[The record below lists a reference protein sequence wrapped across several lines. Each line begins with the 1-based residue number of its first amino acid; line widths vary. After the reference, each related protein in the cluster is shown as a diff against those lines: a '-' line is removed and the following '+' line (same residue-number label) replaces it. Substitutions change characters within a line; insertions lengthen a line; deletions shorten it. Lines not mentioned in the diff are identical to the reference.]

1 MSDGLLALLAFIP
14 ILTILILMAGF
25 RWPATRAMPVSF
37 AITLALALSTWGMP
51 ANWVSAAILSGLAI
65 AADILLI
72 VMGALAVLFTLRES
86 GAIAAINKGFT
97 SISPDKRVQAIIIA
111 WLFGSFLEGTA
122 GFGTP
127 AALAAPLLLSLGF
140 PALAAVM
147 VALIANTTAVSF
159 GAIGTPT
166 LIGIGTSLNLP
177 AIEAAVE
184 ADSLTYDAFIRQVGL
199 WTSMLH
205 MVPGLFVP
213 LIMTGMLTRFFGKN
227 KSLREGLRIWP
238 FALFAGAAFVIP
250 YVLVAAFLGPEFPSI
265 FGGLAG
271 LLIVIPAT
279 RRGFL
284 VPRKTWDF
292 DRPEQWKP
300 TWTGAIK
307 MDAPSGPPPFSLR
320 KAWIPYVLIGLLLIL
335 TRLRAL
341 PIGEWLAEQS
351 LDASAVFG
359 TTVDVSFGPLYNPG
373 VLPFMLVALL
383 SIPLF
388 RMSGRQVSKAWSETL
403 QRVKGPAIALVFAV
417 PMVRLMMQSGNN
429 PDQLISMPL
438 AMAAYVADK
447 TGALWPLIS
456 PFAGILGTFMAGSN
470 AVSNMLFSLFQYA
483 VAEQTGISR
492 IIAVS
497 LQNFGGAAG
506 NMIGVHNIIAACA
519 TVGLTGL
526 EGELLKKNLIP
537 VLILG
542 LLGGAIGFLLIHTV
556 GNQLF

>member
-14 ILTILILMAGF
+14 ILTILVLMARF

-37 AITLALALSTWGMP
+37 AITLVLALSIWGMP
-51 ANWVSAAILSGLAI
+51 ANWIGAAILSGLAI

-97 SISPDKRVQAIIIA
+97 RISPDKRVQAIIIA

-177 AIEAAVE
+177 TIEAAVE
-184 ADSLTYDAFIRQVGL
+184 TSGLTYDAFIRQVGL

-205 MVPGLFVP
+205 MVPGIFVP

-238 FALFAGAAFVIP
+238 FALFAGASFVIP

-292 DRPEQWKP
+292 DSPEKWKP

-307 MDAPSGPPPFSLR
+307 MDAPAGPPPFSLR
-320 KAWIPYVLIGLLLIL
+320 KAWIPYVLIGLLLII

-341 PIGEWLAEQS
+341 PIGEWLAAQS

-359 TTVDVSFGPLYNPG
+359 TTVDISLDR
-373 VLPFMLVALL
+373 
-383 SIPLF
+383 ST
-388 RMSGRQVSKAWSETL
+388 TL
-403 QRVKGPAIALVFAV
+403 GCCH
-417 PMVRLMMQSGNN
+417 SCW
-429 PDQLISMPL
+429 
-438 AMAAYVADK
+438 
-447 TGALWPLIS
+447 WP
-456 PFAGILGTFMAGSN
+456 
-470 AVSNMLFSLFQYA
+470 
-483 VAEQTGISR
+483 
-492 IIAVS
+492 
-497 LQNFGGAAG
+497 
-506 NMIGVHNIIAACA
+506 C
-519 TVGLTGL
+519 
-526 EGELLKKNLIP
+526 
-537 VLILG
+537 
-542 LLGGAIGFLLIHTV
+542 
-556 GNQLF
+556 

>member
-1 MSDGLLALLAFIP
+1 MSDGLLALLAFMP

-37 AITLALALSTWGMP
+37 AITLVLALSIWGMP
-51 ANWVSAAILSGLAI
+51 ANWVGAAILSGLAI

-177 AIEAAVE
+177 VIEAAVE
-184 ADSLTYDAFIRQVGL
+184 AGGMTYDGFIRQVGL
-199 WTSMLH
+199 WTSLLH

-227 KSLREGLRIWP
+227 RSLREGLSIWP
-238 FALFAGAAFVIP
+238 FALFAGASFVIP

-265 FGGLAG
+265 FGGLLG

-292 DRPEQWKP
+292 DHPDRWEP

-307 MDAPSGPPPFSLR
+307 MEAPTGPPPFSIR
-320 KAWIPYVLIGLLLIL
+320 KAWIPYILIGLLLII

-341 PIGEWLAEQS
+341 PIGKWLAAHS
-351 LDASAVFG
+351 LDAQSVFG
-359 TTVDVSFGPLYNPG
+359 TTVDISFGPFYNPG

-388 RMSGRQVSKAWSETL
+388 RMSTSQVSKAWSDTL

-447 TGALWPLIS
+447 TGALWPVIS

-483 VAEQTGISR
+483 VAEQTELSR
-492 IIAVS
+492 MIAVS
-497 LQNFGGAAG
+497 LQNFGGGAG

-556 GNQLF
+556 GSQLF

>member
-14 ILTILILMAGF
+14 ILTILLLMAGF

-37 AITLALALSTWGMP
+37 AITLLLASLIWGMP
-51 ANWVSAAILSGLAI
+51 ANWIGASILSGLMI
-65 AADILLI
+65 AVDILLI

-147 VALIANTTAVSF
+147 VALIANSTAVSF

-177 AIEAAVE
+177 VIETAIEA
-184 ADSLTYDAFIRQVGL
+184 SGMSYDGFLRQVGF
-199 WTSMLH
+199 WTSLLH
-205 MVPGLFVP
+205 LVPGLFVP
-213 LIMTGMLTRFFGKN
+213 LIMTGMMTRFFGKN
-227 KSLREGLRIWP
+227 KSLREGLSIWP
-238 FALFAGAAFVIP
+238 YALFAGASFVIP

-265 FGGLAG
+265 FGGLFG
-271 LLIVIPAT
+271 LLIVITAT

-292 DRPEQWKP
+292 DSPDKWES

-307 MDAPSGPPPFSLR
+307 MEKPAGPPPFSIR
-320 KAWIPYVLIGLLLIL
+320 KAWIPYILIGLLLII

-341 PIGEWLAEQS
+341 PIGGWLASQS
-351 LDASAVFG
+351 LEATAVFG
-359 TTVDVSFGPLYNPG
+359 TGVDVSFGPLYNPG

-388 RMSGRQVSKAWSETL
+388 RMTGIQVGRAWSDTL

-429 PDQLISMPL
+429 PADLISMPL

-456 PFAGILGTFMAGSN
+456 PFAGVLGTFMAGSN

-483 VAEQTGISR
+483 VAEQTEISR

-537 VLILG
+537 VLILA
-542 LLGGAIGFLLIHTV
+542 LLG
-556 GNQLF
+556 